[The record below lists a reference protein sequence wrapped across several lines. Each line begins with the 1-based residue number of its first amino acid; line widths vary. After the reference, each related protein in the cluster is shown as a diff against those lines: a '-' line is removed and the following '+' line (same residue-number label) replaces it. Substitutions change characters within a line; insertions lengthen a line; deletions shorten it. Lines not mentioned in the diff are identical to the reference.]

1 MLIRRGP
8 LVALLLGV
16 AALPA
21 RADLLTGSL
30 NASLDSGS
38 LAGVM
43 FPVMFSYDS
52 ADLNPVGESFVTLAS
67 FDFVLLGVPFTRND
81 IFQGG
86 QAIFENGVIDNVT
99 ASFQVILPPN
109 SPVDNITFGFGGPGV
124 IGYADRNNQPGSG
137 TFTLVSSV
145 PEVGSV
151 TLLAPVVALLLATH
165 GRLRKL
171 GGERGADENKF
182 NGESADDRDLIVQTD
197 DSEERIQVSA

>member
-1 MLIRRGP
+1 MLIRRCL
-8 LVALLLGV
+8 LVWFWLGV
-16 AALPA
+16 AMPPA
-21 RADLLTGSL
+21 RAGLVAGSL

-52 ADLNPVGESFVTLAS
+52 KDVNPVGESFVTLAS

-109 SPVDNITFGFGGPGV
+109 SPVNNITFGFGGPGV
-124 IGYADRNNQPGSG
+124 IGYADRNNHFGSG
-137 TFTLVSSV
+137 TFTFV
-145 PEVGSV
+145 PEVGS
-151 TLLAPVVALLLATH
+151 LMLLATGVAVFLATH
-165 GRLRKL
+165 SRLRKVV
-171 GGERGADENKF
+171 KP
-182 NGESADDRDLIVQTD
+182 
-197 DSEERIQVSA
+197 